1 MKPRKQI
8 TTILL
13 AALIVTMTA
22 CSGVTVEST
31 ATETVDT
38 NTSSIEAQQ
47 AAIRAVVS
55 SADVE
60 YDSEDISFNPGIYTL
75 SYISLEGA
83 AITTA
88 GNGMEVNGGVV
99 TILSPGAYS
108 ISGVLT
114 DGQIS
119 VDTQEDG
126 TVVLILNGAS
136 ITSSTSAPIYV
147 RNAEKVIIN
156 LAEGMEN
163 FVTDG
168 TSYVFEDAGTDEPNA
183 AIFSADDLVINGSGA
198 LTVNAN
204 YNNGIVSK
212 DDLKITGGRITVNAV
227 NDGIKGKDYIAILD
241 GTITVNADG
250 DGLQSHNDTD
260 PENGYI
266 VIEGGTFNI
275 TAGADGIQAE
285 TRLLVTGGEFA
296 IVTAG
301 GSLNGTSTQV
311 QQGPGDWGFGNTQNE
326 DDSTP
331 SAKGLKAGVD
341 IVITGGVF
349 EIDSMEDAVHSN
361 NSLTVS
367 GGEIHI
373 AAGDDALHADTTL
386 VINNGSLDITQ
397 SYEGLESQAIVIN
410 GGTIHL
416 VSSDD
421 GVNASSGN
429 GSGLDMMTSDSSL
442 SINGGYLYVDA
453 NGDGLDVNGPISM
466 TAGTVIVNGP
476 TNNGNGAIDYLGEFT
491 LTGGYLVA
499 VGSSGMA
506 QAPSETSSQYSI
518 LYGFDTA
525 QPAGSIVRIETT
537 GGQEILTFVPTKT
550 YQAVAISSPELDS
563 GSYMLYVGGTSSGTA
578 TDGLYSGGTYSG
590 GTQAADIT
598 VSSIVTHAGSIGG
611 GMFPGGQGGRPR
623 P

>member
-8 TTILL
+8 IAILL
-13 AALIVTMTA
+13 AALIVTMSA
-22 CSGVTVEST
+22 CSDAAIEST
-31 ATETVDT
+31 TETGAADESTSGVAVQQT
-38 NTSSIEAQQ
+38 VNTT
-47 AAIRAVVS
+47 VS

-60 YDSEDISFNPGIYTL
+60 YDSEDLALNASIYTL
-75 SYISLEGA
+75 SYISLEGET
-83 AITTA
+83 ITTA
-88 GNGMEVNGGVV
+88 GSGVEVNGSVV
-99 TILSPGAYS
+99 TILAPGAYS
-108 ISGVLT
+108 ISGVLA
-114 DGQIS
+114 DGQII

-126 TVVLILNGAS
+126 TVVLILNGVN

-147 RNAEKVIIN
+147 RNAEKVILH
-156 LAEGMEN
+156 LAEGTEN
-163 FVTDG
+163 FVADG
-168 TSYVFEDAGTDEPNA
+168 ASYVFEEAGADEPNA
-183 AIFSADDLVINGSGA
+183 AIFSADDLVINGSGS
-198 LTVNAN
+198 LTVTAN

-241 GTITVNADG
+241 GTITVNAGG

-260 PENGYI
+260 PEKGYI
-266 VIEGGTFNI
+266 VIEGGAFDI

-285 TRLLVTGGEFA
+285 TWLLVTGGEFA

-301 GSLNGTSTQV
+301 GSVNGISAQV

-341 IVITGGVF
+341 IVITGGTF

-367 GGEIHI
+367 GGEMRI
-373 AAGDDALHADTTL
+373 AAGDDALHADAAL
-386 VINNGSLDITQ
+386 AINGGSLEITQ
-397 SYEGLESQAIVIN
+397 SYEGLESQAIAIN

-416 VSSDD
+416 AASDD
-421 GVNASSGN
+421 GINASSGN

-442 SINGGYLYVDA
+442 SITGGYLYVDA
-453 NGDGLDVNGPISM
+453 NGDGLDVNGTISM

-476 TNNGNGAIDYLGEFT
+476 TNNGNGAVDYLGSFT
-491 LTGGYLVA
+491 VTGGLLVA

-518 LYGFDTA
+518 LYGFDMA
-525 QPAGSIVRIETT
+525 QPAGSIIHIESAD
-537 GGQEILTFVPTKT
+537 GQDILTFAPTKA
-550 YQAVAISSPELDS
+550 YQSVAISSPELFS
-563 GSYMLYVGGTSSGTA
+563 GSYTLYVGGTSSGTA
-578 TDGLYSGGTYSG
+578 ADGLYSGGTYSG
-590 GTQAADIT
+590 GTQAANIT
-598 VSSIVTHAGSIGG
+598 VAGVVTYAGSIGG
-611 GMFPGGQGGRPR
+611 GMFPGGGGGRPR